1 MPGVLQTGLGLSQ
14 TRTVFF
20 VCAFGTALFGQGKRD
35 AGGYPAHT
43 GTGARADG
51 LRDQLLPLL
60 PWNRLD
66 RSRHGRGKSGYVS
79 PGRPRSEWKSHRG
92 GCPRGAS
99 KSADIDAA
107 VLRLHRSADC
117 RSCRLHSHLRQQRRY
132 KELIAAKDAGD
143 ANLCRRYF
151 NGAGN
156 CRSCHSPE
164 SDLAGSARKY
174 DADGL
179 SAHILRPGL
188 SFIREG
194 ADAGSIAHLKA
205 LENYTLAEVQNLH
218 AYLQTLK

>member
-1 MPGVLQTGLGLSQ
+1 MGAANLATPALVGRDQNGSLIEAVVRAGLPNLQTSMPQ
-14 TRTVFF
+14 CSDYTD
-20 VCAFGTALFGQGKRD
+20 QQI
-35 AGGYPAHT
+35 
-43 GTGARADG
+43 AD
-51 LRDQLLPLL
+51 L
-60 PWNRLD
+60 
-66 RSRHGRGKSGYVS
+66 
-79 PGRPRSEWKSHRG
+79 
-92 GCPRGAS
+92 
-99 KSADIDAA
+99 AA
-107 VLRLHRSADC
+107 YIHY
-117 RSCRLHSHLRQQRRY
+117 LRQQRRY

>member
-1 MPGVLQTGLGLSQ
+1 MGAANLATPALVGRDQNGSLIEAVVRAGLPNLQTSMPQ
-14 TRTVFF
+14 YSAYTD
-20 VCAFGTALFGQGKRD
+20 QQI
-35 AGGYPAHT
+35 
-43 GTGARADG
+43 AD
-51 LRDQLLPLL
+51 L
-60 PWNRLD
+60 
-66 RSRHGRGKSGYVS
+66 
-79 PGRPRSEWKSHRG
+79 
-92 GCPRGAS
+92 
-99 KSADIDAA
+99 AA
-107 VLRLHRSADC
+107 YIHY
-117 RSCRLHSHLRQQRRY
+117 LRQQRRY

-143 ANLCRRYF
+143 ANLGRRYF

-164 SDLAGSARKY
+164 SDLAGIARKY
-174 DADGL
+174 DEDGL

>member
-1 MPGVLQTGLGLSQ
+1 
-14 TRTVFF
+14 
-20 VCAFGTALFGQGKRD
+20 
-35 AGGYPAHT
+35 
-43 GTGARADG
+43 
-51 LRDQLLPLL
+51 L

-79 PGRPRSEWKSHRG
+79 PRRPRSEWKSHRG
-92 GCPRGAS
+92 GCPRGSS
-99 KSADIDAA
+99 KSADIDPQYSDYTDRQIADLAA
-107 VLRLHRSADC
+107 YIR
-117 RSCRLHSHLRQQRRY
+117 HLRQQRRY
-132 KELIAAKDAGD
+132 KELIAANDAGD
-143 ANLCRRYF
+143 ANLGRRYF

-164 SDLAGSARKY
+164 SDLAGIARKY